1 VQLTVI
7 SPRRSVGAGV
17 RAHTGGARARG
28 TKPGS
33 WRAPGRCP
41 GSAPRA
47 RIRAA
52 VSACALA
59 ATLLCGSP
67 ISAADDYPTRAITLI
82 VPYPPGG
89 GVDTMGRIVGQKLS
103 VALGQQVMI
112 ENRGGAGGM
121 LGTRAA
127 VKATP
132 DGYTLVM
139 TLTGLSLGPNPGYD
153 FRKDL
158 APIGLIAFTPVIVVA
173 HPSLPAR
180 TLAEVIA
187 LAKKEPGKLAVG
199 TPPPPTINYF
209 AAELF
214 KMMAGVDLT
223 VITYKGTAPLTN
235 DLLGGHVPL
244 GFNTIPA
251 SIGNI
256 EAGQLRAL
264 AVAGTARAAVLPDV
278 PTAAESGL
286 PGFEAGFYYGMSA
299 PAGTPRAIIERLN
312 KELRLAITSPD
323 MQKRLVAEGT
333 DPVPS
338 TPEEYAANLER
349 EEAKWAALIKKLGLK
364 FD

>member
-1 VQLTVI
+1 MAQRLLTI
-7 SPRRSVGAGV
+7 GLSRL
-17 RAHTGGARARG
+17 
-28 TKPGS
+28 
-33 WRAPGRCP
+33 
-41 GSAPRA
+41 
-47 RIRAA
+47 A
-52 VSACALA
+52 VALMA
-59 ATLLCGSP
+59 LVLGDTFGW
-67 ISAADDYPTRAITLI
+67 AADDYPNRPITLI

-89 GVDTMGRIVGQKLS
+89 GVDTMGRLMGQKLS
-103 VALGQQVMI
+103 AALGQQVII

-121 LGTRAA
+121 LGTRTA

-153 FRKDL
+153 YRKDL

-173 HPSLPAR
+173 HPSLPAKS
-180 TLAEVIA
+180 LADVIA
-187 LAKKEPGKLAVG
+187 LAKKDPGKLSVG

-214 KMMAGVDLT
+214 KMMAGVD
-223 VITYKGTAPLTN
+223 VAIVTYKGTAPLTT

-251 SIGNI
+251 TIGNL
-256 EAGQLRAL
+256 EAGTLRAL
-264 AVAGTARAAVLPDV
+264 AVAATTRAAVLPDV
-278 PTAAESGL
+278 PTSAQSGL

-299 PAGTPRAIIERLN
+299 PAGTPRPIIERIN
-312 KELRLAITSPD
+312 KEMRLAIASED
-323 MQKRLVAEGT
+323 LKQRLVQEGT
-333 DPVPS
+333 DPTPS

-364 FD
+364 FE